1 MPFLSYFVIIIV
13 TDILIRGVLKMKKIF
28 MILFFII
35 NSSIAFTYTYE
46 DYDIFIQGKNAYRN
60 GNYEEAQSKFE
71 TLLKSYSF
79 SPILKNNYA
88 FYFIG
93 MTYYKMGEWKNA
105 VYYLEKAVF
114 SHKLSF
120 FNRGSEIEKNIYF
133 AERDYS
139 LGDALIKMGNEETGL
154 LYLKRLDYS
163 TFSPIT
169 SHFEEKAL
177 ELLAKED
184 IHYQNYYNLKYKNDF
199 SHVGEIPTSELLKAA
214 HFFLSKKEYEKAKK
228 LYKIILKT
236 PNITVQD
243 KEKAESELFR
253 TLIISGK
260 NKEIIALADEYGKN
274 GNKDLYFF
282 YKGLAYYR
290 LKDFSRCL
298 YAFENVKGNRYAS
311 LALFYRTG
319 IYYSFGDYEQVLKT
333 AAKIPNKNIITE
345 IMIANS
351 YLKLGNDK
359 LFEKKAESIIKK
371 YPNSYEGMFYSFLL
385 KNKDIDINKHNSV
398 FKIGLILD
406 NLLVNCKN
414 IDENFISTVDK
425 IEIEKISAIAS
436 MKDEELIKIEIENSS
451 FINKYSIQNGY
462 AITTILEKGEFFDL
476 AYKNSST
483 YRKSF
488 FEYKDL
494 IKYNYPLYY
503 KNIVDINSKKYDV
516 PQELIYSA
524 MLISSKF
531 NKRLL
536 SENSKIG
543 LMQIPYESSK
553 DLISLF
559 DPRINIAIG
568 TEKLKSLLESY
579 KGNKLKS
586 LIAYIYGE
594 ELLNRIQFDY
604 DGDLNLDLITDPEER
619 YELQNLILTYMFYK
633 KLYNF

>member
-1 MPFLSYFVIIIV
+1 
-13 TDILIRGVLKMKKIF
+13 MKKIF

>member
-1 MPFLSYFVIIIV
+1 
-13 TDILIRGVLKMKKIF
+13 MKKIF

-139 LGDALIKMGNEETGL
+139 LGDALIKMGNKETGL

-351 YLKLGNDK
+351 YLKLGNNK

-371 YPNSYEGMFYSFLL
+371 YPNSYEGMFYSFFL

-553 DLISLF
+553 DIISLF
-559 DPRINIAIG
+559 DPQINIAIG

>member
-1 MPFLSYFVIIIV
+1 
-13 TDILIRGVLKMKKIF
+13 MKKIF

-351 YLKLGNDK
+351 YLKLGNNK

>member
-1 MPFLSYFVIIIV
+1 
-13 TDILIRGVLKMKKIF
+13 MKKIF
-28 MILFFII
+28 MVLFFII
-35 NSSIAFTYTYE
+35 NSSLAFTYTYE
-46 DYDIFIQGKNAYRN
+46 DYDIFIQGKNAYYN
-60 GNYEEAQSKFE
+60 GHYEEAQNKFE

-93 MTYYKMGEWKNA
+93 MTYYRMEDWKNA
-105 VYYLEKAVF
+105 VFYLEKAVF

-139 LGDALIKMGNEETGL
+139 LGDALIKMGNKETGL

-169 SHFEEKAL
+169 SHFEERAL

-184 IHYQNYYNLKYKNDF
+184 VQYQNYYNLKFKNDF
-199 SHVGEIPTSELLKAA
+199 SHIGELSTTELLKAA
-214 HFFLSKKEYEKAKK
+214 HFFLSKKEYEKAEK
-228 LYKIILKT
+228 LYKVILKNS
-236 PNITVQD
+236 NITKSD

-253 TLIISGK
+253 TLIRAGK
-260 NKEIIALADEYGKN
+260 NKEIITLTDEYGKN

-333 AAKIPNKNIITE
+333 AAKIPHKNIITE
-345 IMIANS
+345 IMVANS

-359 LFEKKAESIIKK
+359 LFEKKAENIIKT

-406 NLLVNCKN
+406 NLLANCKN
-414 IDENFISTVDK
+414 MDDSFINTVDK
-425 IEIEKISAIAS
+425 IEIEKLSTIAA

-451 FINKYSIQNGY
+451 FINKHSIQNGY
-462 AITTILEKGEFFDL
+462 AITTVLEKGEFFDL
-476 AYKNSST
+476 AYKNSSA
-483 YRKSF
+483 YRKNF
-488 FEYKDL
+488 FEYKNL

-503 KNIVDINSKKYDV
+503 KNIVDVNSNKYDV

-524 MLISSKF
+524 ILISSKF
-531 NKRLL
+531 NNRLL

-543 LMQIPYESSK
+543 LMQIPYESR
-553 DLISLF
+553 DELISLF
-559 DPRINIAIG
+559 DPKTNIAMG
-568 TEKLKSLLESY
+568 TEKLKYLLETY
-579 KGNKLKS
+579 EGNKLKS

-594 ELLNRIQFDY
+594 ELLSRIQFDY
-604 DGDLNLDLITDPEER
+604 DGDLNLDLVADPEER

>member
-1 MPFLSYFVIIIV
+1 
-13 TDILIRGVLKMKKIF
+13 
-28 MILFFII
+28 
-35 NSSIAFTYTYE
+35 
-46 DYDIFIQGKNAYRN
+46 
-60 GNYEEAQSKFE
+60 
-71 TLLKSYSF
+71 
-79 SPILKNNYA
+79 
-88 FYFIG
+88 
-93 MTYYKMGEWKNA
+93 
-105 VYYLEKAVF
+105 
-114 SHKLSF
+114 
-120 FNRGSEIEKNIYF
+120 
-133 AERDYS
+133 
-139 LGDALIKMGNEETGL
+139 
-154 LYLKRLDYS
+154 
-163 TFSPIT
+163 
-169 SHFEEKAL
+169 
-177 ELLAKED
+177 
-184 IHYQNYYNLKYKNDF
+184 
-199 SHVGEIPTSELLKAA
+199 
-214 HFFLSKKEYEKAKK
+214 
-228 LYKIILKT
+228 
-236 PNITVQD
+236 
-243 KEKAESELFR
+243 
-253 TLIISGK
+253 
-260 NKEIIALADEYGKN
+260 
-274 GNKDLYFF
+274 
-282 YKGLAYYR
+282 
-290 LKDFSRCL
+290 
-298 YAFENVKGNRYAS
+298 
-311 LALFYRTG
+311 
-319 IYYSFGDYEQVLKT
+319 
-333 AAKIPNKNIITE
+333 
-345 IMIANS
+345 MIANS
-351 YLKLGNDK
+351 YLKLGNNK

-553 DLISLF
+553 DIISLF
-559 DPRINIAIG
+559 DPQINIAIG
-568 TEKLKSLLESY
+568 TEKLKSRLESY

>member
-1 MPFLSYFVIIIV
+1 
-13 TDILIRGVLKMKKIF
+13 MKKIF

-35 NSSIAFTYTYE
+35 NSSMAFTYTYE
-46 DYDIFIQGKNAYRN
+46 DYDIFIQGKNAYQN
-60 GNYEEAQSKFE
+60 EEYEEAQNKFE
-71 TLLKSYSF
+71 TLLNSYSF

-93 MTYYKMGEWKNA
+93 MTYYRMGDWKNA
-105 VYYLEKAVF
+105 VFYLEKAVF

-139 LGDALIKMGNEETGL
+139 LGDALIKSGNKETGL
-154 LYLKRLDYS
+154 IYLKRLDYS

-169 SHFEEKAL
+169 SHFEERAL

-184 IHYQNYYNLKYKNDF
+184 SQYRNYYNLKYKNDF
-199 SHVGEIPTSELLKAA
+199 SRIKEIPTDELLKAA
-214 HFFLSKKEYEKAKK
+214 HFFYSKKEYDKAEK
-228 LYKIILKT
+228 LYKIVLKN
-236 PNITVQD
+236 PDIAIAD

-253 TLIISGK
+253 TLIRVGK
-260 NKEIIALADEYGKN
+260 NKEIITLADEYGKK

-290 LKDFSRCL
+290 MKDYSRCL
-298 YAFENVKGNRYAS
+298 YAFENVKGNRYGS

-333 AAKIPNKNIITE
+333 AAKIHRKNIITD

-351 YLKLGNDK
+351 YLKLGNNK
-359 LFEKKAESIIKK
+359 LFEKKAENIIKT

-406 NLLVNCKN
+406 NLLANCKN
-414 IDENFISTVDK
+414 IDDNFINTVDK
-425 IEIEKISAIAS
+425 LEIDKLSAIAA
-436 MKDEELIKIEIENSS
+436 MQDEELIKIEIENSS
-451 FINKYSIQNGY
+451 FVNTRSIQNGY
-462 AITTILEKGEFFDL
+462 AITTILEKGEFYDL
-476 AYKNSST
+476 AYRNSST
-483 YRKSF
+483 YRKNF
-488 FEYKDL
+488 FVYKDL

-503 KNIVDINSKKYDV
+503 QSAVDMNSKKYDV

-524 MLISSKF
+524 ILISSKF

-543 LMQIPYESSK
+543 LMQVPYNSTE
-553 DLISLF
+553 DIMPLF
-559 DPRINIAIG
+559 DPNTNIAVG
-568 TEKLKSLLESY
+568 TEKIKFLLDIY
-579 KGNKLKS
+579 GGNKLKA
-586 LIAYIYGE
+586 LIAYVYGE
-594 ELLNRIQFDY
+594 ELVNKIQFDY
-604 DGDLNLDLITDPEER
+604 DGDLNLELVADPEER
-619 YELQNLILTYMFYK
+619 YDLQNLILTYMFYK

>member
-1 MPFLSYFVIIIV
+1 
-13 TDILIRGVLKMKKIF
+13 MKKIF

-46 DYDIFIQGKNAYRN
+46 DYDIFIQGKNAYCN

-139 LGDALIKMGNEETGL
+139 LGDALIKMGNKETGL

-333 AAKIPNKNIITE
+333 ATKIPNKNIITE

-553 DLISLF
+553 DIISLF
-559 DPRINIAIG
+559 DPQINIAIG

>member
-1 MPFLSYFVIIIV
+1 
-13 TDILIRGVLKMKKIF
+13 MKKIF

-139 LGDALIKMGNEETGL
+139 LGDALIKMGNKETGL

-243 KEKAESELFR
+243 KEKAESELLR

-351 YLKLGNDK
+351 YLKLGNNK

-553 DLISLF
+553 DIISLF
-559 DPRINIAIG
+559 DPQINIAIG

>member
-1 MPFLSYFVIIIV
+1 M
-13 TDILIRGVLKMKKIF
+13 RKIF

-35 NSSIAFTYTYE
+35 NSFMAFTYTYE
-46 DYDIFIQGKNAYRN
+46 DYDIFIQGKNAYYNRE
-60 GNYEEAQSKFE
+60 YEEAQNKFE
-71 TLLKSYSF
+71 TLLNSYSF

-93 MTYYKMGEWKNA
+93 MTYYRMGDWKKA
-105 VYYLEKAVF
+105 VFYLEKAVF

-139 LGDALIKMGNEETGL
+139 LGDALIKTGNKETGL
-154 LYLKRLDYS
+154 VYLKRLDYS
-163 TFSPIT
+163 TFSPLT

-177 ELLAKED
+177 SLLSKED
-184 IHYQNYYNLKYKNDF
+184 ISYQNYYNLKFKGDF
-199 SHVGEIPTSELLKAA
+199 SHIKEISTKELLKAA
-214 HFFLSKKEYEKAKK
+214 HFFFSKKEYEKAEK
-228 LYKIILKT
+228 LYKEILKT
-236 PNITVQD
+236 PDITKAD

-253 TLIISGK
+253 TLIRAKK
-260 NKEIIALADEYGKN
+260 NKDIITLTNEYGKN

-290 LKDFSRCL
+290 MKDFSRCL
-298 YAFENVKGNRYAS
+298 YAFENVKGGRYAS
-311 LALFYRTG
+311 LALFYRAG

-333 AAKIPNKNIITE
+333 TAKIPHKNIITE

-359 LFEKKAESIIKK
+359 FFEKKAENIIKK

-385 KNKDIDINKHNSV
+385 KNNGIDINNHNSV
-398 FKIGLILD
+398 FKVGLILD
-406 NLLVNCKN
+406 NLLANCKN
-414 IDENFISTVDK
+414 IDDNFINTVDK
-425 IEIEKISAIAS
+425 LEIEKLSSIAA

-451 FINKYSIQNGY
+451 FINKHSIQNGY

-483 YRKSF
+483 YRKDF

-494 IKYNYPLYY
+494 IKYSYPLYY
-503 KNIVDINSKKYDV
+503 KYSVEMNSRKYDV
-516 PQELIYSA
+516 PQELIYSTI
-524 MLISSKF
+524 LISSKF

-543 LMQIPYESSK
+543 LMQIPYTSREE
-553 DLISLF
+553 IVTLF
-559 DPRINIAIG
+559 DPDTNIAMG
-568 TEKLKSLLESY
+568 TEKLKSLLETY
-579 KGNKLKS
+579 KGDKLKS
-586 LIAYIYGE
+586 LIAYVYGE

-604 DGDLNLDLITDPEER
+604 DGDLNLDLVADPEER
-619 YELQNLILTYMFYK
+619 YDLQNLILTYMFYK

>member
-1 MPFLSYFVIIIV
+1 
-13 TDILIRGVLKMKKIF
+13 MKKIF

-298 YAFENVKGNRYAS
+298 YAFENVKGSRYAS

-351 YLKLGNDK
+351 YLKLGNNK

-553 DLISLF
+553 DIISLF
-559 DPRINIAIG
+559 DPQINIAIG

>member
-1 MPFLSYFVIIIV
+1 
-13 TDILIRGVLKMKKIF
+13 MKKIF

-35 NSSIAFTYTYE
+35 NTSMVFAYTYE
-46 DYDIFIQGKNAYRN
+46 DYDIFIQGKNAYYN
-60 GNYEEAQSKFE
+60 GHYEEAQNKFE

-93 MTYYKMGEWKNA
+93 MTYYRMEDWKNA
-105 VYYLEKAVF
+105 VFYLEKAVF

-139 LGDALIKMGNEETGL
+139 LGDALIKMGNKETGM

-163 TFSPIT
+163 NFSPIT
-169 SHFEEKAL
+169 SYFEERAL

-184 IHYQNYYNLKYKNDF
+184 IQYQNYYNLKFKNNF
-199 SHVGEIPTSELLKAA
+199 SHVGEIQTTELLKVA
-214 HFFLSKKEYEKAKK
+214 HFFLSKKEYEKAEK
-228 LYKIILKT
+228 LYKIILKNS
-236 PNITVQD
+236 NITKSD
-243 KEKAESELFR
+243 REKAESELFR
-253 TLIISGK
+253 TLIRAGK
-260 NKEIIALADEYGKN
+260 NKEIIALADEYTKN
-274 GNKDLYFF
+274 ENKDLYFF

-298 YAFENVKGNRYAS
+298 YAFENVKGNRYSS

-319 IYYSFGDYEQVLKT
+319 IYYSFGDYKQVLKT
-333 AAKIPNKNIITE
+333 AAKIPHKNIITE
-345 IMIANS
+345 IMVANS

-359 LFEKKAESIIKK
+359 LFEKKAENIIKT

-385 KNKDIDINKHNSV
+385 KNKDIDINKHNSI

-406 NLLVNCKN
+406 NLLANCKN
-414 IDENFISTVDK
+414 IDDNFIGTVDK
-425 IEIEKISAIAS
+425 IEIEKLSAIAA

-451 FINKYSIQNGY
+451 FINKHSIQNGY

-476 AYKNSST
+476 AYRNSST
-483 YRKSF
+483 YRKNF

-503 KNIVDINSKKYDV
+503 KNIVDANSKKYDV

-524 MLISSKF
+524 ILISSKF
-531 NKRLL
+531 NNRLL

-543 LMQIPYESSK
+543 LMQIPYESHK
-553 DLISLF
+553 EIIPLF
-559 DPRINIAIG
+559 DPKKNIAMG
-568 TEKLKSLLESY
+568 TEKLKSLLETY
-579 KGNKLKS
+579 DGNKIKS
-586 LIAYIYGE
+586 LIAYVYGE
-594 ELLNRIQFDY
+594 ELLSRIQFDY
-604 DGDLNLDLITDPEER
+604 DGDLNLDLVADPEER

>member
-1 MPFLSYFVIIIV
+1 
-13 TDILIRGVLKMKKIF
+13 MKKIF

-139 LGDALIKMGNEETGL
+139 LGDALIKMGNKETGL

-274 GNKDLYFF
+274 GDKDLYFF

-351 YLKLGNDK
+351 YLKLGNNK

-462 AITTILEKGEFFDL
+462 AITTILEKGEFFDF

-553 DLISLF
+553 DIISLF
-559 DPRINIAIG
+559 DPQINIAIG

>member
-1 MPFLSYFVIIIV
+1 
-13 TDILIRGVLKMKKIF
+13 MKKIF

-139 LGDALIKMGNEETGL
+139 LGDALIKMGNKETGL

-311 LALFYRTG
+311 LALFYITG
-319 IYYSFGDYEQVLKT
+319 IYYSFCDYEKVLKT

-351 YLKLGNDK
+351 YLKLGNNK

-553 DLISLF
+553 DIISLF
-559 DPRINIAIG
+559 DPQINIAIG

>member
-1 MPFLSYFVIIIV
+1 
-13 TDILIRGVLKMKKIF
+13 MKKIF
-28 MILFFII
+28 MVLFFII
-35 NSSIAFTYTYE
+35 NSSLAFTYTYE
-46 DYDIFIQGKNAYRN
+46 DYDIFIQGKNAYYN
-60 GNYEEAQSKFE
+60 GHYEEAQNKFE

-93 MTYYKMGEWKNA
+93 MTYYRMEDWKNA
-105 VYYLEKAVF
+105 VFYLEKAVF

-139 LGDALIKMGNEETGL
+139 LGDALIKMGNKETGL

-169 SHFEEKAL
+169 SHFEERAL

-184 IHYQNYYNLKYKNDF
+184 VQYQNYYNLKFKNDF
-199 SHVGEIPTSELLKAA
+199 SHIGELSTTELLKAA
-214 HFFLSKKEYEKAKK
+214 HFFLSKKEYEKAEK
-228 LYKIILKT
+228 LYKVILKNS
-236 PNITVQD
+236 NITKSD

-253 TLIISGK
+253 TLIRAGK
-260 NKEIIALADEYGKN
+260 NKEIITLTDEYGKN

-333 AAKIPNKNIITE
+333 AAKIPHKNIITE
-345 IMIANS
+345 IMVANS

-359 LFEKKAESIIKK
+359 LFEKKAENIIKT

-406 NLLVNCKN
+406 NLLANCKN
-414 IDENFISTVDK
+414 MDDSFINTVDK
-425 IEIEKISAIAS
+425 IEIEKLSTIAT

-451 FINKYSIQNGY
+451 FINKHSIQNGY
-462 AITTILEKGEFFDL
+462 AITTVLEKGEFFDL
-476 AYKNSST
+476 AYKNSSA
-483 YRKSF
+483 YRKNF
-488 FEYKDL
+488 FEYKNL

-503 KNIVDINSKKYDV
+503 KNIVDVNSNKYDV

-524 MLISSKF
+524 ILISSKF
-531 NKRLL
+531 NNRLL

-543 LMQIPYESSK
+543 LMQIPYESR
-553 DLISLF
+553 DELISLF
-559 DPRINIAIG
+559 DPKINIAMG
-568 TEKLKSLLESY
+568 TEKLKYLLETY
-579 KGNKLKS
+579 EGNKLKS

-594 ELLNRIQFDY
+594 ELLSRIQFDY
-604 DGDLNLDLITDPEER
+604 DGDLNLDLVADPEER

>member
-1 MPFLSYFVIIIV
+1 
-13 TDILIRGVLKMKKIF
+13 MKKIF

-139 LGDALIKMGNEETGL
+139 LGDALIKMGNKETGL

-298 YAFENVKGNRYAS
+298 YAFENVKGN
-311 LALFYRTG
+311 
-319 IYYSFGDYEQVLKT
+319 
-333 AAKIPNKNIITE
+333 
-345 IMIANS
+345 
-351 YLKLGNDK
+351 
-359 LFEKKAESIIKK
+359 
-371 YPNSYEGMFYSFLL
+371 
-385 KNKDIDINKHNSV
+385 
-398 FKIGLILD
+398 
-406 NLLVNCKN
+406 
-414 IDENFISTVDK
+414 
-425 IEIEKISAIAS
+425 
-436 MKDEELIKIEIENSS
+436 
-451 FINKYSIQNGY
+451 
-462 AITTILEKGEFFDL
+462 
-476 AYKNSST
+476 
-483 YRKSF
+483 
-488 FEYKDL
+488 
-494 IKYNYPLYY
+494 
-503 KNIVDINSKKYDV
+503 
-516 PQELIYSA
+516 
-524 MLISSKF
+524 
-531 NKRLL
+531 
-536 SENSKIG
+536 
-543 LMQIPYESSK
+543 
-553 DLISLF
+553 
-559 DPRINIAIG
+559 
-568 TEKLKSLLESY
+568 
-579 KGNKLKS
+579 
-586 LIAYIYGE
+586 
-594 ELLNRIQFDY
+594 
-604 DGDLNLDLITDPEER
+604 
-619 YELQNLILTYMFYK
+619 
-633 KLYNF
+633 

>member
-1 MPFLSYFVIIIV
+1 
-13 TDILIRGVLKMKKIF
+13 MKKIF

-35 NSSIAFTYTYE
+35 NSSMVFTYTYE
-46 DYDIFIQGKNAYRN
+46 DYDIFIQGKNAYYNRE
-60 GNYEEAQSKFE
+60 YEEAQNKFE

-93 MTYYKMGEWKNA
+93 MTYYRMGDWKNA
-105 VYYLEKAVF
+105 VFYLEKAVF

-139 LGDALIKMGNEETGL
+139 LGDALIKTGNKETGL
-154 LYLKRLDYS
+154 VYLKRLDYS
-163 TFSPIT
+163 TFSPLT

-177 ELLAKED
+177 NLLAKDD
-184 IHYQNYYNLKYKNDF
+184 IQYQNYYNLKFRNDF
-199 SHVGEIPTSELLKAA
+199 SHIKEISTKELLKAA
-214 HFFLSKKEYEKAKK
+214 HFFFSKKEYEKAEK
-228 LYKIILKT
+228 LYKEILKN
-236 PNITVQD
+236 PDIEKAD

-253 TLIISGK
+253 TLIRAGK
-260 NKEIIALADEYGKN
+260 NKEIITLTYGKN

-290 LKDFSRCL
+290 MKDFSRCL
-298 YAFENVKGNRYAS
+298 YAFENVKGGRYSS

-333 AAKIPNKNIITE
+333 AAKIPRKNVITE
-345 IMIANS
+345 IMVANS

-359 LFEKKAESIIKK
+359 LFEKKAENIIKT

-406 NLLVNCKN
+406 NLLANCKN
-414 IDENFISTVDK
+414 INDNFINTVDK
-425 IEIEKISAIAS
+425 LEIEKLSTIAA
-436 MKDEELIKIEIENSS
+436 MEDEELIKIEIENSS
-451 FINKYSIQNGY
+451 FINKHSIQNGY
-462 AITTILEKGEFFDL
+462 AITTILEKGQFFDL
-476 AYKNSST
+476 AYKNSTT
-483 YRKSF
+483 YRRDF

-503 KNIVDINSKKYDV
+503 KHSVEMSSRKYDV
-516 PQELIYSA
+516 PQELIYSTI
-524 MLISSKF
+524 LISSKF

-543 LMQIPYESSK
+543 LMQIPYSSREE
-553 DLISLF
+553 IITLF
-559 DPRINIAIG
+559 DPDTNIEMG
-568 TEKLKSLLESY
+568 TEKLKSLLETY
-579 KGNKLKS
+579 KGDKLKS
-586 LIAYIYGE
+586 LIAYVYGE
-594 ELLNRIQFDY
+594 ELLEKIQFDY
-604 DGDLNLDLITDPEER
+604 DGDLNLDLVADPEER
-619 YELQNLILTYMFYK
+619 YDLQNLILTYMFYK